1 MDSNLFPYLA
11 FHRLPTR
18 GSSIA
23 KLNVKLKKEMIM
35 ATTTAKKA
43 PVKKVPAKK
52 ATAKKTAPKKA
63 APKKVAAKKV
73 TGFNF
78 SASAE
83 KAINVYFGI
92 IGQGIDAVKENLETA
107 RKGNDKRV
115 KQLEK
120 RGVKLRTELTGRIEN
135 IEMPTVEMPEFD
147 NVVEDVKAQIT
158 KVQGQV
164 EDVVENVREKLKAA

>member
-1 MDSNLFPYLA
+1 
-11 FHRLPTR
+11 
-18 GSSIA
+18 
-23 KLNVKLKKEMIM
+23 M

-52 ATAKKTAPKKA
+52 VAAKKAAPKKTAAKKA
-63 APKKVAAKKV
+63 APKKVAAKKA

-83 KAINVYFGI
+83 KAVNVYFGI
-92 IGQGIDAVKENLETA
+92 IGQGIDAVKENLEAA
-107 RKGNDKRV
+107 RKENDKRV

-120 RGVKLRTELTGRIEN
+120 RGAKLRTELTGRIEN